1 MAVRPEEKPMGRPAV
16 ALAADYEY
24 NTLMRLLGVSVSKHL
39 LDEHFTVIW
48 ANDFYYQLI
57 GWPREEYEATF
68 HNQCDLYYKEDQD
81 EWKRLTDMV
90 MDSLANGRS
99 GYNLV
104 TPLRRRNGEY
114 IWVKF
119 SAAFSDEY
127 VNGCQVAYT
136 VMTNIDDLVRVQKE
150 QSVTYDNIPGF
161 VAKFRLEGNA
171 LRLLDANDRF
181 RAFFGC
187 EGECKLG
194 CDLSNLDTVQNRTA
208 YIQNLPLMRE
218 GKHVH
223 FTLQAADHSGGNV
236 WLQVNGDC
244 IDRIGGDPVY
254 LVIYI
259 DITDI
264 TEQRELQRQLEER
277 SRLLHEA
284 LEAARKANRAKSEFL
299 SRMSH
304 DIRTPMNAV
313 MGMSAIAA
321 SHIDDRERVLDCLA
335 KIDVSAKLL
344 LSLINEVLDMSKIES
359 GRITMAKEEFALGD
373 VIQNIV
379 TIIQPSILE
388 KGHSFDIHDY
398 GIRHERVV
406 GDPSRLEQVFLNV
419 LSNSIKYTPDHG
431 SIVLEMRETPCEREG
446 YGRYEFIFRDNGYG
460 MTPQFLEK
468 LFTPFERADDET
480 VHTIQGTG
488 LGMAISQNIVRMMGG
503 EIEVESTYGKGSAFT
518 VSVCLQLQ
526 EEGGAANLELPD
538 SRSVLVVDDDRIA
551 CETTC
556 ARLAEM
562 GLAGQWVLSG
572 GEAVKRV
579 GEAHRAGEDFFAILI
594 DMKMPGM
601 DGIET
606 ARRIRAEVGDKVPII
621 LLSAYDWTD
630 FESEARAAG
639 INGFVG
645 KPMLKSSLVYAFKRY
660 VLGEAAPAAGA
671 PAEPALSYAGKR
683 LLLVEDNDLNREI
696 ATEILSRTGAAV
708 DTAANGLEAVER
720 FCASSEGYYDLV
732 FMDLQMPVMG
742 GLEASVRIRGLQR
755 GDAKTV
761 PIVAMTANVF
771 AEDVEQSK
779 AAGMNDHLPKPL
791 DLGQI
796 ARVLEQYIG

>member
-1 MAVRPEEKPMGRPAV
+1 MATMPEEKPMERPAM

-68 HNQCDLYYKEDQD
+68 HNHCDLYYRNDQA

-90 MDSLANGRS
+90 TDSLMNGRS

-127 VNGCQVAYT
+127 VDGYQVAYT
-136 VMTNIDDLVRVQKE
+136 VMTNIDDLVRMQKE

-161 VAKFRLEGNA
+161 VAKFC
-171 LRLLDANDRF
+171 LRGDGLHLLDANDRF

-187 EGECKLG
+187 EGQCG
-194 CDLSNLDTVQNRTA
+194 PACGLSNLDTVQNRTT
-208 YIQNLPLMRE
+208 YVQNLPLMRE

-223 FTLQAADHSGGNV
+223 FTLQAVDHSGGNV

-244 IDRIGGDPVY
+244 IDHIGGDPVY

-284 LEAARKANRAKSEFL
+284 LEAAKKANRAKSDFL

-321 SHIDDRERVLDCLA
+321 SHIDDKERVLDCLA

-359 GRITMAKEEFALGD
+359 GRITMAQEEFALGD

-379 TIIQPSILE
+379 TITQPSILE

-406 GDPSRLEQVFLNV
+406 GDPNRLEQVFLNV
-419 LSNSIKYTPDHG
+419 LSNSIKYTPDRG
-431 SIVLEMRETPCEREG
+431 SIVLEMRETPCQREG

-503 EIEVESTYGKGSAFT
+503 EIEVESAYGKGSAFT

-526 EEGGAANLELPD
+526 GEESEDFEMPD
-538 SRSVLVVDDDRIA
+538 SRPVLVVDDDRIA

-556 ARLAEM
+556 ERLDEM
-562 GLAGQWVLSG
+562 GLDGRWVLSG

-579 GEAHRAGEDFFAILI
+579 SEAHRAGEDFFAILI

-606 ARRIRAEVGDKVPII
+606 ARQIRAEVGAGVPII

-630 FESEARAAG
+630 YEAEARAAG

-645 KPMLKSSLVYAFKRY
+645 KPMLKSNLVYAFKRY
-660 VLGEAAPAAGA
+660 VLGEAAPAAVT
-671 PAEPALSYAGKR
+671 PAEPARSYAGKR

-696 ATEILSRTGAAV
+696 ATEILSGTGAAV
-708 DTAANGLEAVER
+708 ETAANGLEAVER
-720 FCASSEGYYDLV
+720 FSASSEGYYDLV
-732 FMDLQMPVMG
+732 FMDLQMPIMG
-742 GLEASVRIRGLQR
+742 GIEASVRIRGLQR
-755 GDAKTV
+755 KDAKAV